1 MAFTQ
6 ENLDALETALAK
18 GEKRVSFGDKS
29 VEYRTID
36 ELRLAIRE
44 VKRDLNEQAVGT
56 GLWPRAPRQIRIT
69 TTKGT

>member
-1 MAFTQ
+1 MAFTP
-6 ENLDALETALAK
+6 ENLDALEAALAR

-44 VKRDLNEQAVGT
+44 VKRALNEQAVGT

-69 TTKGT
+69 TNKGS